1 MQEAKDYA
9 IAVCNLRNYV
19 NKENIIEDLD
29 NSKRKNKNYLRLYKG
44 LNEFNKHYQ
53 EILNIVC
60 KYDYPS
66 SMYHYNYLFD
76 EIKKETNIE
85 EETLKEMWKYIPKC
99 LERKNQEYI
108 EKRLE
113 ESFKKS

>member
-76 EIKKETNIE
+76 EIKENKYRRRNIKRNVE
-85 EETLKEMWKYIPKC
+85 IHTKML
-99 LERKNQEYI
+99 RK
-108 EKRLE
+108 
-113 ESFKKS
+113 KKSGIYKKG